1 MSYLTEHYYP
11 QQNARRINM
20 PLSQIPEHLR
30 PEWWAI
36 RIPLDRE
43 YCSEKERQLM
53 DDAVISSIKEVFF
66 VDRNA
71 LDEDGKLTQI
81 PARFR
86 CCDPGSDWDS
96 WVDGDDENAE
106 AISEIEQVSSVP
118 EGDYGSMEVSEFE
131 SLEPQSPEKEEWECD
146 RICLFRWQDDPRS
159 LEMTIEQ
166 IFDAI
171 TDGIQSRLPW

>member
-1 MSYLTEHYYP
+1 MSYLTKHYYP
-11 QQNARRINM
+11 QNLRRVNV
-20 PLSQIPEHLR
+20 PLSQIPESLR

-36 RIPLDRE
+36 RLPLDRD
-43 YCSEKERQLM
+43 YCAEEEQQLM

-71 LDEDGKLTQI
+71 LDDEGQLTQI
-81 PARFR
+81 PAWFR
-86 CCDPGSDWDS
+86 CCDPGFNWDS
-96 WVDGDDENAE
+96 WMDSDEENGE
-106 AISEIEQVSSVP
+106 IISEIEHSPSVP
-118 EGDYGSMEVSEFE
+118 ESDYGSMEVSEFE
-131 SLEPQSPEKEEWECD
+131 ALEPQSPDKEDWECD
-146 RICLFRWQDDPRS
+146 RICLFRWQDEPRS